1 MKQKSFCREPAR
13 EVLLQ
18 EQTVM
23 TALQMVEESGM
34 SAEAREHAAAALHA
48 LSGKELQPLTG
59 GQKHVM
65 LSCKRARV
73 STLWEP
79 HSLRWSN
86 SDSQRREP
94 IETDRLLAFV
104 RCRAD
109 QWDKQATIKRVNES
123 LIARGYLTWFDLTN
137 MQGCEHTCIMLLYCC
152 FCYYSRRSFLLCSH
166 VGVHYLHCAP
176 SILRSTMDAMSDA
189 IEGADV
195 MLYGVSLGYK
205 ESANVSC
212 MCSASFRALD
222 SVTK

>member
-23 TALQMVEESGM
+23 TALQMVEESGI

-79 HSLRWSN
+79 DSLRWSS

-137 MQGCEHTCIMLLYCC
+137 MQGCSQHTCIMLLYCC
-152 FCYYSRRSFLLCSH
+152 FYY
-166 VGVHYLHCAP
+166 
-176 SILRSTMDAMSDA
+176 
-189 IEGADV
+189 
-195 MLYGVSLGYK
+195 
-205 ESANVSC
+205 
-212 MCSASFRALD
+212 
-222 SVTK
+222 

>member
-23 TALQMVEESGM
+23 TALQMVEESGI

-137 MQGCEHTCIMLLYCC
+137 MQGCSQHTCIMLLYCC
-152 FCYYSRRSFLLCSH
+152 FYY
-166 VGVHYLHCAP
+166 
-176 SILRSTMDAMSDA
+176 
-189 IEGADV
+189 
-195 MLYGVSLGYK
+195 
-205 ESANVSC
+205 
-212 MCSASFRALD
+212 
-222 SVTK
+222 